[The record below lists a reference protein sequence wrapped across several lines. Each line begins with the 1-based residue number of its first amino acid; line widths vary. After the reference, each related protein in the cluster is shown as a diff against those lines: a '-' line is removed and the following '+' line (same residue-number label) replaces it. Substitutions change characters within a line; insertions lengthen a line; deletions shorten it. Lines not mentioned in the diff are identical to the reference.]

1 MYAQLRKI
9 REKIGS
15 WFRMTSYH
23 LLIGKQPYFT
33 YTFPGGNS
41 QLGASNVGKTL
52 DGLSSL
58 MRGSARLLEDGT
70 GTFLK
75 LADTFGSRRRK

>member
-1 MYAQLRKI
+1 M
-9 REKIGS
+9 
-15 WFRMTSYH
+15 
-23 LLIGKQPYFT
+23 
-33 YTFPGGNS
+33 
-41 QLGASNVGKTL
+41 GASNVGKTL

-58 MRGSARLLEDGT
+58 MRGSAKLLEDGT